1 MKGIVSAFR
10 KKYRIYY
17 YSDSDHKIEHSL
29 DEFKKEIGLT
39 KLKLMK
45 FLRSGAR
52 FGQVVM
58 HDKDKELISVI
69 IPCFNGGK
77 LLVRSLNS
85 VIKQT
90 WCNKEI
96 ILVDDGSY
104 DKETLQIIES
114 FEIFRS
120 QNYKA
125 K

>member
-1 MKGIVSAFR
+1 
-10 KKYRIYY
+10 
-17 YSDSDHKIEHSL
+17 
-29 DEFKKEIGLT
+29 
-39 KLKLMK
+39 MK

-52 FGQVVM
+52 FGQVVIM
-58 HDKDKELISVI
+58 SKDKELISVI

-114 FEIFRS
+114 FRKFSEVKIIKQSNRGLPNARNNGGKAAKGEYLYFLDSDDWIDPETLETMSIF
-120 QNYKA
+120 
-125 K
+125 